1 MTALAASDDK
11 AKTIRLEKTEGTV
24 TVVDAAG
31 KPVSLVEGMRL
42 YNGYMVQTASESY
55 AWLSLDDTKSVK
67 MDENTQLEL
76 RKRGK
81 KIQLNLI
88 SGSILVG
95 ASAHLEDDEELTIRT
110 ATMITGIR
118 GTDIHASVFVPTPVI
133 VPTEGSRD
141 QVSIQS
147 SKPAVMLSVLDG
159 VVSSQNSKGAVTV
172 SAGETVT
179 VTTDAAPAVTSLSL
193 DELGAFAVQEIK
205 ANDAL
210 RNRVDNPGMAESGI
224 TVDRILDHG
233 GTRLNPGVVNSQTIP
248 TQVKN
253 LGIVKKSGEILHD
266 IRAASTHTHNW
277 GTAEYVW
284 GENHSCTATRTC
296 LSDSSH
302 VERAMVYATEKDTVS
317 ATCTATGTQIWI
329 ADFGTQ
335 SGFETQVARFIIPID
350 PNAHDFDTPT
360 YSWNGNQCTA
370 TRVCKNDTQHV
381 ETETVTGTYVMDT
394 AATCTTAET
403 GHYTVSFTNTAF
415 TAQTT
420 AANSVPIGDP
430 LQHDFDTPSYS
441 WNGNQC
447 TAARVCKNDTKHVE
461 TETENGT
468 YVMDTAATCATAET
482 GHYAVTFT
490 NTAFAAQTTAANSVP
505 IGDPLQH
512 DFDTP
517 SYSWNGSQC
526 TATRVCKN
534 DTKHVETET
543 ENGTYVMDTAATCTT
558 VEAGHYAVTFT
569 NTAFTAQTTAANSVT
584 IGNPLNHDYGTPS
597 YSWNGSQCT
606 ATRVCKN
613 DTKHVETE
621 TVTGA
626 YSKDTDA
633 TCTTAETGHYTASFT
648 NTAFTTQTTALNS
661 ITNGD
666 PLGHSE
672 PEANAWS
679 YITDPQNSAEPGYY
693 TYTCTRGCT
702 VTELEYLNQ
711 ALAAATAPVDA
722 PYGQINGSKT
732 DKPENK
738 VLTIPAGKT
747 LNADSLYVAY
757 GYQVIVKGTLNVT
770 GSIEN
775 YGTIT
780 VETGGKLNVTDP
792 EAEYSESSLMNCATY
807 TTQEQEEVIIEA
819 VLTCSGEI
827 VADRINNSGEIQLI
841 GGSVTTQY
849 LSSSS
854 VLDIKQSS
862 VLTTDSFCSFSGDYD
877 SGSVTVDGSTFTLK
891 KTEGSENSNEGS
903 ISVSNSG
910 TLNIFDNLYADNGS
924 ITVDNTSAM
933 NVTGTEE
940 YDISVRTILNNSGTV
955 NVSNA
960 SLYLIA
966 PNPEGEEIAE
976 TLPIVENAG
985 SITLAKNA
993 QLYYE
998 GELNETT
1005 VYGTLLNSGSISLS
1019 GSYVWAEVQNTG
1031 TITARL
1037 DSSYIYSVSNLSTI
1051 EVNKDAK
1058 LTVYFLNNAVEEQ
1071 KTGSVAVD
1079 GTLILDSG
1087 KEQTMYSTNDGSI
1100 LIRDGGS
1107 LELNTTLYH
1116 SGSMSVS
1123 GTVETG
1129 SLQYTVISA
1138 ITNTEDPAYAWPAE
1152 GTSSAI
1158 GDLICCEGGS
1168 ITVDGGT
1175 LKYNAMT
1182 PMPNEL

>member
-403 GHYTVSFTNTAF
+403 GHYTVS
-415 TAQTT
+415 
-420 AANSVPIGDP
+420 
-430 LQHDFDTPSYS
+430 
-441 WNGNQC
+441 
-447 TAARVCKNDTKHVE
+447 
-461 TETENGT
+461 
-468 YVMDTAATCATAET
+468 
-482 GHYAVTFT
+482 
-490 NTAFAAQTTAANSVP
+490 
-505 IGDPLQH
+505 
-512 DFDTP
+512 
-517 SYSWNGSQC
+517 
-526 TATRVCKN
+526 
-534 DTKHVETET
+534 
-543 ENGTYVMDTAATCTT
+543 
-558 VEAGHYAVTFT
+558 FT